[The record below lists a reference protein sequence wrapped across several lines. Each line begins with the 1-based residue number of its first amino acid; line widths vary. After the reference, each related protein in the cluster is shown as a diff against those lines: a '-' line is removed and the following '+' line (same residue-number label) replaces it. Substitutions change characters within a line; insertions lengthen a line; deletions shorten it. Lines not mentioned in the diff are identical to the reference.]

1 MFRLSRVGWF
11 SLACV
16 QTPPPPSLSKNR
28 RRSPLLRFLLRG
40 RAEGRGGGGVCTQAR
55 FSRSLT
61 VSLALLYLKKITLR
75 LQGEKVWSSQIQHT
89 FSVFSVSEALIYIS
103 QPANGNMFYFPARSN
118 SAWRASIL
126 SERLR
131 WVLFPKSFSTQFYL
145 PITCLCT
152 CIHM

>member
-11 SLACV
+11 SLAWV
-16 QTPPPPSLSKNR
+16 QNPPLPSVKIGEGAPFSD
-28 RRSPLLRFLLRG
+28 FYWG
-40 RAEGRGGGGVCTQAR
+40 EGRREGGGVCTQAR

-75 LQGEKVWSSQIQHT
+75 LPGEKVWSSKIQHT

-118 SAWRASIL
+118 SAWRASIF

-131 WVLFPKSFSTQFYL
+131 WVLFPKSFSRQFYL

>member
-16 QTPPPPSLSKNR
+16 QTPPLPSVKIEEGAPFSD
-28 RRSPLLRFLLRG
+28 FYWGEG
-40 RAEGRGGGGVCTQAR
+40 RRGGGGGYVHR
-55 FSRSLT
+55 PDFHVHL
-61 VSLALLYLKKITLR
+61 LFHLLYYTWKKLHCDCREKKYTL
-75 LQGEKVWSSQIQHT
+75 SSQIQHT
-89 FSVFSVSEALIYIS
+89 FSLFSASEALIYIS
-103 QPANGNMFYFPARSN
+103 QPANGNMFHFPARSN

-131 WVLFPKSFSTQFYL
+131 WVLFPKSFLRQFYL

>member
-16 QTPPPPSLSKNR
+16 QNPPPLPSVKIGEGAPFSD
-28 RRSPLLRFLLRG
+28 FYWGEG
-40 RAEGRGGGGVCTQAR
+40 RRGGGGVCTQAR

-75 LQGEKVWSSQIQHT
+75 LPGEKVWSSQIQHT

-131 WVLFPKSFSTQFYL
+131 WVLFPKSFLRQFYL

>member
-16 QTPPPPSLSKNR
+16 QTPPPPPSLSKNR

-40 RAEGRGGGGVCTQAR
+40 RAEGRGEGVCTQAR

-75 LQGEKVWSSQIQHT
+75 LPGEKVWSSQIQHT

-103 QPANGNMFYFPARSN
+103 QPANGNMFYFPARLN

-131 WVLFPKSFSTQFYL
+131 WVLFPKSFSRQFYL